1 VELNS
6 LDERRCPM
14 TSIHQVLK
22 LKGRDVFTI
31 GPYETVYAAVAL
43 MAEAD
48 VGALLVIDD
57 GRFVGIFTERDYAR
71 EVVLKGRTSSQ
82 TFVRD
87 IMRTDC
93 VCVQSDVSVE
103 TCMELMTKY
112 RVRHLP
118 VVDDEKLAGIV
129 SIGDLV
135 KSIIDDQRFT
145 IAQLE
150 DYIHGELRHH

>member
-1 VELNS
+1 

-14 TSIHQVLK
+14 TSIYQVLK
-22 LKGRDVFTI
+22 LKGRDVLSI
-31 GPYETVYAAVAL
+31 APYETVYAAVAL

-57 GRFVGIFTERDYAR
+57 GKFVGIFTERDYAR
-71 EVVLKGRTSSQ
+71 EVVLKGRMSPQ

-87 IMRTDC
+87 IMSTDC

-118 VVDDEKLAGIV
+118 VVDNDKLAGIV